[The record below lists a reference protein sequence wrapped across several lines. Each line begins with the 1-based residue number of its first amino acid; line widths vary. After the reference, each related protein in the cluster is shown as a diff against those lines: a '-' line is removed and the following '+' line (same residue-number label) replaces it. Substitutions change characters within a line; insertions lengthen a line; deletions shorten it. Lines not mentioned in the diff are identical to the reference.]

1 MTDVQETAG
10 SSEPPQIH
18 ISEQDYDRI
27 AGMALRIQHSAPGL
41 SRLILE
47 EIERAEVCSINALPK
62 DVVALGSE
70 VEFIDD
76 TNGARR
82 RVRLVLPAQADIEQG
97 RISILT
103 PVGAGLIGMSVGR
116 EISWPCP
123 DGRARI
129 LKILE
134 VKQRP
139 ADGPGN

>member
-1 MTDVQETAG
+1 MVDKMTAVQARAG
-10 SSEPPQIH
+10 SNEPPPIH

-27 AGMALRIQHSAPGL
+27 AGMALRIRNSAPGL

-47 EIERAEVCSINALPK
+47 EIERAVVYPAQDLPRN
-62 DVVALGSE
+62 VVALGSE
-70 VEFIDD
+70 VEFVDD
-76 TNGARR
+76 TNGTKR
-82 RVRLVLPAQADIEQG
+82 RVQLVLPGEADIEQG

-134 VKQRP
+134 VEQQP
-139 ADGPGN
+139 

>member
-1 MTDVQETAG
+1 MTEVQARAA
-10 SSEPPQIH
+10 SNEPPPIY

-27 AGMALRIQHSAPGL
+27 AGMALRIRHSSPGL

-47 EIERAEVCSINALPK
+47 EIDRALVCPAQDLPK
-62 DVVALGSE
+62 NVVTLGSE

-76 TNGARR
+76 TSGTTR
-82 RVRLVLPAQADIEQG
+82 RVQLVLPAEADIEQD

-116 EISWPCP
+116 KISWPCP

-134 VKQRP
+134 VKQQP
-139 ADGPGN
+139 

>member
-1 MTDVQETAG
+1 MTALSARAG
-10 SSEPPQIH
+10 SQEPPAIY

-27 AGMALRIQHSAPGL
+27 AGLALRIRHSSPGL

-47 EIERAEVCSINALPK
+47 EIERAEVCSAQDLPGN
-62 DVVALGSE
+62 VVTLGSE
-70 VEFIDD
+70 VEFVDD
-76 TNGARR
+76 TNGAKR
-82 RVRLVLPAQADIEQG
+82 RVQLVLPAEADIEQG

-134 VKQRP
+134 VKQQP
-139 ADGPGN
+139 

>member
-1 MTDVQETAG
+1 MTEVQEKAG
-10 SSEPPQIH
+10 SHEPPQIH

-27 AGMALRIQHSAPGL
+27 AGMALRIRHNEPGL

-47 EIERAEVCSINALPK
+47 EIDRAEVCPAEDLPGN
-62 DVVALGSE
+62 VVTLGSE

-76 TNGARR
+76 SNGTKR
-82 RVRLVLPAQADIEQG
+82 RVQLVLPAEADIEQD

-123 DGRARI
+123 DGRARM

-134 VKQRP
+134 VNQQP
-139 ADGPGN
+139 